1 MNVQKWNNDW
11 YFWDSMDS
19 FALVWE
25 VPADAKKIDLPHDA
39 MLLKPAYKDSRNG
52 SATGFRDGGVYSYA
66 KYIDI
71 SEDDRNHRLI
81 LKFEG
86 IYMNAMIY
94 VNGQLAAKNM
104 FGYTDTY
111 VELNDFL
118 KYGECN
124 EIRVQVRNNGMTN
137 SRWYT
142 GSGIYRDVYLF
153 TGPLYYIIPDGVQIQ
168 CEECDADYAQ
178 ICIRT
183 ELKNDLPFPANARL
197 LTEIYDNSGRLAA
210 SENVPIVMFSSEKR
224 IVQQKLLVPEP
235 SLWSDESPVLYTC
248 RSTLLIDDVAADTNE
263 TTFGIRVLSLDA
275 KRGLRVNGKPVNL
288 RGTCIH
294 HDSGILGAATY
305 EDAVYRQVSRLKEA
319 GFNAVRMSHHPMAPV
334 MLRACD
340 ELGMYVMDEA
350 FDMWN
355 RCKSD
360 LDYGLYFNEWW
371 MKDVE
376 AMVRKD
382 YNHPC
387 VLMYSIGNEIS
398 EIGTDQGAKVA
409 SDISSFIRKTD
420 KTRFV
425 LASINGIFAVGD
437 IIPQLVNDVL
447 KDKGKDDAAAGNV
460 NDFMALLGQYQD
472 EFVRHPI
479 ISQRLEKAGT
489 ALDLIGYNYMT
500 GRYETDGKMYPNRV
514 IVGSETYPQSLAR
527 NWELVEKLSY
537 LIGDFVWTGWD
548 YIGEAGIGLCGY
560 PGETGGFAAG
570 FPTQL
575 GYVGDIDITGF
586 RRPTSYYHE
595 IVYGLRKTPY
605 IAVQKPDKY
614 GQPAFFT
621 PWTFTDAVSTWT
633 WHGYEGKPVIVEVYS
648 AGDEVELVIN
658 DHSWGRRPA
667 GRSAGFVSKFE
678 TIYEPGTITAITYEN
693 DIETGRISMISAGTA
708 SNILIKKEDTYDN
721 ELIYVDISVTDDN
734 GQVVTDSDMTMA
746 VEVEGDA
753 VILGIGSADPKPK
766 YNYIGNVTDTFY
778 GRAQLILKKK
788 CKSGKAI
795 LKIHSEAINASDK
808 VEF

>member
-1 MNVQKWNNDW
+1 MNYQKWNKDW

-25 VPADAKKIDLPHDA
+25 VPTDAQRIDLPHDA
-39 MLLKPAYKDSRNG
+39 MLLKPAYKDSKNG
-52 SATGFRDGGVYSYA
+52 ATTGFRDGGVYSYA
-66 KYIDI
+66 KFIDI
-71 SEDDRNHRLI
+71 NEADKNRRLM

-118 KYGECN
+118 KYGARN

-142 GSGIYRDVYLF
+142 GSGIYRDAYLL
-153 TGPLYYIIPDGVQIQ
+153 TGPLCHIVPDGVQID
-168 CEECDADYAQ
+168 CEEYDEDYAQ
-178 ICIRT
+178 MHIKT
-183 ELKNDLPFPANARL
+183 ELKNDMPVLANAYL
-197 LTEIYDNSGRLAA
+197 LTEVYDSNNNLAA
-210 SENVPIVMFSSEKR
+210 SEQVTVTLFSSEER
-224 IVQQKLLVPEP
+224 TIHQKLLIQDP
-235 SLWSDESPVLYTC
+235 SLWTAETPALYRCKT
-248 RSTLLIDDVAADTNE
+248 SLIIDGDVIDMNE
-263 TTFGIRVLSLDA
+263 TLFGIRKISLDA
-275 KRGLRVNGKPVNL
+275 KRGLRVNGKTVKL

-305 EDAVYRQVSRLKEA
+305 EDAVYRQVSRLKAA
-319 GFNAVRMSHHPMAPV
+319 GFNAIRMSHHPMAPA

-371 MKDVE
+371 PKDVT

-398 EIGTDQGAKVA
+398 EIGTDHGTKVA
-409 SDISSFIRKTD
+409 SELSNFIRSID

-437 IIPQLVNDVL
+437 SIPQLVEDVL
-447 KDKGKDDAAAGNV
+447 KDKKTDAAGNV
-460 NDFMALLGQYQD
+460 NNFMALLGQYQD

-479 ISQRLEKAGT
+479 ISQRLEKAST
-489 ALDLIGYNYMT
+489 AVDLVGYNYMT
-500 GRYETDGKMYPNRV
+500 GRYETDGELYPNRV

-527 NWELVEKLSY
+527 NWELVEKLPY

-595 IVYGLRKTPY
+595 IVYGLRKMPY

-621 PWTFTDAVSTWT
+621 PWTFTDAIGTWT
-633 WHGYEGKPVIVEVYS
+633 WHGYEGKPVVVEIYS
-648 AGDEVELVIN
+648 AGDEVELIIN
-658 DHSWGRRPA
+658 GHSCGRK
-667 GRSAGFVSKFE
+667 SAGKSVGFVTRFD
-678 TIYEPGTITAITYEN
+678 TIYEPGTVTAVTYEN
-693 DIETGRISMISAGTA
+693 DIETGRYSLTSAGTVC
-708 SNILIKKEDTYDN
+708 SLNVEREDTYDK
-721 ELIYVDISVTDDN
+721 ELIYVDISVVDKD
-734 GQVVTDSDMTMA
+734 GQVVTDSDIA
-746 VEVEGDA
+746 ISVDVEGDA
-753 VILGIGSADPKPK
+753 VQAGLGSADPKPK
-766 YNYIGNVTDTFY
+766 YNYIENTTNTFH
-778 GRAQLILKKK
+778 GHAQLILKKK
-788 CKSGKAI
+788 CQAGKVSITVSGDT
-795 LKIHSEAINASDK
+795 LSCSSKI
-808 VEF
+808 VF

>member
-1 MNVQKWNNDW
+1 MNIQKWNNDW

-39 MLLKPAYKDSRNG
+39 MLLKAAYKDSRNG
-52 SATGFRDGGVYSYA
+52 AVTGFRDGGVYSYA
-66 KYIDI
+66 KFIDV
-71 SEDDRNHRLI
+71 SDNDRERSLM

-118 KYGECN
+118 KYGARN

-142 GSGIYRDVYLF
+142 GSGIYRDVYLLN
-153 TGPLYYIIPDGVQIQ
+153 GSLCHIIPEGVQVE
-168 CEECDADYAQ
+168 CEEYEADYAQ
-178 ICIRT
+178 MHIRT
-183 ELKNDLPFPANARL
+183 EIKNKMPVPVNARL
-197 LTEIYDNSGRLAA
+197 LTEIYDAEGRLAA
-210 SENVPIVMFSSEKR
+210 SENVPITMFSSEER
-224 IVQQKLLVPEP
+224 TVHQRLLVSEP
-235 SLWSDESPVLYTC
+235 SLWSDETPVMYTC
-248 RSTLLIDDVAADTNE
+248 KSTLLIDDAAADMNE
-263 TTFGIRVLSLDA
+263 TTFGIRKISLDA
-275 KRGLRVNGKPVNL
+275 RRGLRVNGRTVNL

-305 EDAVYRQVSRLKEA
+305 EDAVYRQVGRLKEA
-319 GFNAVRMSHHPMAPV
+319 GFNAIRMSHHPMAPV

-371 MKDVE
+371 TKDVA

-398 EIGTDQGAKVA
+398 EIGSDQGSKVA
-409 SDISSFIRKTD
+409 SDISNFIRNID

-425 LASINGIFAVGD
+425 LASINGIFAAGD
-437 IIPQLVNDVL
+437 SIAQLTEDVL
-447 KDKGKDDAAAGNV
+447 KDKAKDDSASGNV
-460 NDFMALLGQYQD
+460 NNFMALLGQYQD

-489 ALDLIGYNYMT
+489 ALDLIGYNYMM
-500 GRYETDGKMYPNRV
+500 GRYETDGQMYPNRV

-527 NWELVEKLSY
+527 NWELVERLPY

-595 IVYGLRKTPY
+595 IVYGYRKTPY

-621 PWTFTDAVSTWT
+621 PWTFTDAAGTWT
-633 WHGYEGKPVIVEVYS
+633 WHGYEGKPIIVEVYS
-648 AGDEVELVIN
+648 AGDEAELLIN
-658 DHSWGRRPA
+658 DHSCGRRPA
-667 GRSAGFVSKFE
+667 GRSVGFVTKFD

-693 DIETGRISMISAGTA
+693 GIETGRYSLASAGTA
-708 SNILIKKEDTYDN
+708 RNIQIEKEDTYDN

-734 GQVVTDSDMTMA
+734 NQVVTDSDMTIT
-746 VEVEGDA
+746 VETQGDA
-753 VILGIGSADPKPK
+753 VMLGLGSADPKPK

-778 GRAQLILKKK
+778 GRAQLVLKKK
-788 CKSGKAI
+788 CKSGEVT
-795 LKIHSEAINASDK
+795 LKINSAAINACEK
-808 VEF
+808 IEF